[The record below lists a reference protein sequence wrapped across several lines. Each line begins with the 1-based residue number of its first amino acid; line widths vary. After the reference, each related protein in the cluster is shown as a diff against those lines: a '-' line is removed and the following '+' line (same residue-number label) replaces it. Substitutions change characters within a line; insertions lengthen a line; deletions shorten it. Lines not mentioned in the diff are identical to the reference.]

1 MANCHVTCITK
12 PNVNSP
18 HEHITHVGNPAWT
31 MKRLTVEDVIQRINS
46 RTDTFY
52 VADQFGNRAMIG
64 VVNPGAGRRP
74 FIRTYSDGKWTDNL
88 LALEQCRLY

>member
-1 MANCHVTCITK
+1 MANCQVTCITK

-18 HEHITHVGNPAWT
+18 HEHITHVGNPAWS

-46 RTDTFY
+46 GTDTFY
-52 VADQFGNRAMIG
+52 VADWAGNKAMIG
-64 VVNPGAGRRP
+64 VVNPGHGRRP
-74 FIRTYSDGKWTDNL
+74 FIRTYADGKWTDNL

>member
-74 FIRTYSDGKWTDNL
+74 FIRTDADGKWTDNL
-88 LALEQCRLY
+88 LALDQCRLY

>member
-1 MANCHVTCITK
+1 MANCLVTCITK

-18 HEHITHVGNPAWT
+18 HEHITHVGNPAWP
-31 MKRLTVEDVIQRINS
+31 MKQLTVEDVIQRINS

-52 VADQFGNRAMIG
+52 VADWLGNQAMIG

-74 FIRTYSDGKWTDNL
+74 FIRTYADGKWTDNL
-88 LALEQCRLY
+88 LALDQCRLY